1 MKIELVDYN
10 DGSAELEAFVAYEEA
25 DSPKP
30 LVLVVH
36 DWSGRRDFACKAA
49 ERVAGMGYVGMAVD
63 MYGKG
68 IFGSDGDVELNSSL
82 MDPLASDRASL
93 RDRIAAALAA
103 GRNLSQVDAGKVAAM
118 GYCFGGMCV
127 LELARSGADV
137 SGVISIHGIFSPG
150 DIPNKDIKAK
160 ILCLHGHDDPM
171 VPPDQVLAFETEMTK
186 AGADWQVHAYG
197 NTMHA
202 FTNPAAN
209 NPDFGTMYD
218 EVAERRTYQALA
230 NFLDEIF

>member
-1 MKIELVDYN
+1 MKKQLVDYN
-10 DGSAELEAFVAYEEA
+10 DGSTELEAFVAYEEA

-49 ERVAGMGYVGMAVD
+49 ERVAGLGYVGMAVD

-68 IFGSDGDVELNSSL
+68 VFGSDGDAELNSSL
-82 MDPLASDRASL
+82 MDPLASDRAML
-93 RDRIAAALAA
+93 RDRIASALAA
-103 GRNLSQVDAGKVAAM
+103 GRNLSQVDASKVAAM

-127 LELARSGADV
+127 LELARSGATV
-137 SGVISIHGIFSPG
+137 AGVISIHGIFSPG
-150 DIPNKDIKAK
+150 DIPNKDIKAR

-209 NPDFGTMYD
+209 KPDLGTMYD

>member
-1 MKIELVDYN
+1 MKRELVDYN
-10 DGSAELEAFVAYEEA
+10 DGSAELEAFVAYEDA

-82 MDPLASDRASL
+82 MDPLSSDRAML

-160 ILCLHGHDDPM
+160 ILCLHGHNDPM

-218 EVAERRTYQALA
+218 EAAERRTYQALA

>member
-1 MKIELVDYN
+1 MKTELVDYN
-10 DGSAELEAFVAYEEA
+10 DGSAELEAFVAYEDA

-82 MDPLASDRASL
+82 MDPLASDRDSL